1 MNENE
6 GIIIENINNDSGSTY
21 LMNIL
26 GILIPIKIVVT
37 IYLFSKARLPV
48 GFARYFGRLYH
59 FMTNPIRLGLQI
71 AGLRGPFI
79 SQLDDNVYLGAMP
92 MGSDVTL
99 LFYKYKINSI
109 VNLCDEYQGPTQHYT
124 QYGMQQLYVPVVDH
138 FEPDVEIIEKSIQFI
153 LKQIEL
159 GNRVYIHCKAGRGR
173 SGAIAICWIAY
184 SRRVS
189 LEVAQKIL
197 LEKRKIVRKQLYK
210 QKNVNQYYSSYC
222 LNSNINST
230 TSI

>member
-6 GIIIENINNDSGSTY
+6 GIINNINNESGTS
-21 LMNIL
+21 LINIL
-26 GILIPIKIVVT
+26 GILIPIKIVAAL
-37 IYLFSKARLPV
+37 YLFSKARLPV

-59 FMTNPIRLGLQI
+59 FMTNPIRLGLKLT
-71 AGLRGPFI
+71 GFFGPFI
-79 SQLDDNVYLGAMP
+79 SQLDENVYLGAMP
-92 MGSDVTL
+92 MESDVTL

-109 VNLCDEYQGPTQHYT
+109 VNLCDEYQGPTQHYN

-138 FEPDVEIIEKSIQFI
+138 YEPDVEIIEKSIQFI
-153 LKQIEL
+153 VKQIEL

-184 SRRVS
+184 SRRVT

-210 QKNVNQYYSSYC
+210 QKNVNQYYSTYC
-222 LNSNINST
+222 LNSNST
-230 TSI
+230 NQI